1 MFDSAS
7 AGRYG
12 RLDVTPDTV
21 APLYFLA
28 ASLLLVSGVLKLVGP
43 RATAQA
49 MLDAGLPGSRAVA
62 RGLGAGECA
71 AAAFAAAAPAR
82 GGALALA
89 IVYLAFAGFVGY
101 VLRTH
106 PTAGSCGCAGSKA
119 VPPSLLHLALDVAA
133 AATGLLYLVARG
145 PSATAW
151 FVALGWG
158 SVPVI
163 AGLALRWMARRRRRD
178 GGACAPGARGRRRWA
193 NLPRPT
199 RTATSSRRT
208 RCRSRGSD
216 RAIRASGRVWE
227 RTPEPPDEHD
237 PGSRDPDGPDPA
249 RSAEPSAAG
258 PKLPPAR
265 TPRACRECVL
275 GRPGPLRDPPR

>member
-12 RLDVTPDTV
+12 RRDVTPDTI

-28 ASLLLVSGVLKLVGP
+28 ASLLLVSGVLKLVEP

-49 MLDAGLPGSRAVA
+49 MLDAGLPGSRPVA

-71 AAAFAAAAPAR
+71 AAAFAAWAPAR

-119 VPPSLLHLALDVAA
+119 VPPSLLHLCLDVVAA
-133 AATGLLYLVARG
+133 AAGLAYLALHG
-145 PSATAW
+145 PSAGVW
-151 FVALGWG
+151 FAGLGWG
-158 SVPVI
+158 SVPVLAGLMLAGWLLVVVVTEVPPAWRAWTPPTDDRAASHADRHLVAEDALSI
-163 AGLALRWMARRRRRD
+163 AGIGPGHPSLWPGVAAD
-178 GGACAPGARGRRRWA
+178 AGAPG
-193 NLPRPT
+193 
-199 RTATSSRRT
+199 
-208 RCRSRGSD
+208 
-216 RAIRASGRVWE
+216 
-227 RTPEPPDEHD
+227 
-237 PGSRDPDGPDPA
+237 
-249 RSAEPSAAG
+249 
-258 PKLPPAR
+258 
-265 TPRACRECVL
+265 
-275 GRPGPLRDPPR
+275 

>member
-12 RLDVTPDTV
+12 RRDVTPDTV

-106 PTAGSCGCAGSKA
+106 PTAG
-119 VPPSLLHLALDVAA
+119 
-133 AATGLLYLVARG
+133 
-145 PSATAW
+145 
-151 FVALGWG
+151 
-158 SVPVI
+158 
-163 AGLALRWMARRRRRD
+163 
-178 GGACAPGARGRRRWA
+178 
-193 NLPRPT
+193 
-199 RTATSSRRT
+199 
-208 RCRSRGSD
+208 
-216 RAIRASGRVWE
+216 
-227 RTPEPPDEHD
+227 
-237 PGSRDPDGPDPA
+237 
-249 RSAEPSAAG
+249 
-258 PKLPPAR
+258 
-265 TPRACRECVL
+265 
-275 GRPGPLRDPPR
+275 

>member
-12 RLDVTPDTV
+12 RRDVTPDTI

-71 AAAFAAAAPAR
+71 VAAFAAAAPAR

-89 IVYLAFAGFVGY
+89 LVYLAFAGFVGY

-119 VPPSLLHLALDVAA
+119 VPPSLLHLGLDVIA
-133 AATGLLYLVARG
+133 AATGLLYLAARG
-145 PSATAW
+145 PSATEW
-151 FVALGWG
+151 LVALGWG

-163 AGLALRWMARRRRRD
+163 AGLGLAGWLVVVAVTEVPAAWRAWAPPVDQPAASHADRHLVAEDALSIAGIGPGHPSLWPGVAAD
-178 GGACAPGARGRRRWA
+178 IGAPG
-193 NLPRPT
+193 
-199 RTATSSRRT
+199 
-208 RCRSRGSD
+208 
-216 RAIRASGRVWE
+216 
-227 RTPEPPDEHD
+227 
-237 PGSRDPDGPDPA
+237 
-249 RSAEPSAAG
+249 
-258 PKLPPAR
+258 
-265 TPRACRECVL
+265 
-275 GRPGPLRDPPR
+275 

>member
-12 RLDVTPDTV
+12 RRDVTPDTV

-43 RATAQA
+43 RATGQA

-89 IVYLAFAGFVGY
+89 IAYLAFAGFVGY

-119 VPPSLLHLALDVAA
+119 VPPSLLHLALDLVAA
-133 AATGLLYLVARG
+133 VTGLLYLVARG
-145 PSATAW
+145 PSATEWLVVVAVTEVPGAW
-151 FVALGWG
+151 RAWAPPVGRPAASHADRHLVAEDAL
-158 SVPVI
+158 SI
-163 AGLALRWMARRRRRD
+163 AGIGPGHPSLWP
-178 GGACAPGARGRRRWA
+178 GVGADTGAPG
-193 NLPRPT
+193 
-199 RTATSSRRT
+199 
-208 RCRSRGSD
+208 
-216 RAIRASGRVWE
+216 
-227 RTPEPPDEHD
+227 
-237 PGSRDPDGPDPA
+237 
-249 RSAEPSAAG
+249 
-258 PKLPPAR
+258 
-265 TPRACRECVL
+265 
-275 GRPGPLRDPPR
+275 

>member
-12 RLDVTPDTV
+12 RRDVTPDTI

-28 ASLLLVSGVLKLVGP
+28 ASLLLVSGVLKLVRP

-49 MLDAGLPGSRAVA
+49 LLDAGLLGSRAVA

-89 IVYLAFAGFVGY
+89 IVYLAFAGFVGF

-119 VPPSLLHLALDVAA
+119 VPPSLLHLGLDVVAA
-133 AATGLLYLVARG
+133 AAGLAYLAEHG
-145 PSATAW
+145 PAAGGW
-151 FVALGWG
+151 FAGLGWG

-163 AGLALRWMARRRRRD
+163 AGLALAGWLVVIVVTE
-178 GGACAPGARGRRRWA
+178 APAAW
-193 NLPRPT
+193 
-199 RTATSSRRT
+199 
-208 RCRSRGSD
+208 
-216 RAIRASGRVWE
+216 RAW
-227 RTPEPPDEHD
+227 T
-237 PGSRDPDGPDPA
+237 
-249 RSAEPSAAG
+249 
-258 PKLPPAR
+258 PPADHESPSHADR
-265 TPRACRECVL
+265 HLVAEDAL
-275 GRPGPLRDPPR
+275 SLSGIGPGHPSLWPGVGADAGVAG

>member
-12 RLDVTPDTV
+12 RRDVTPDTI

-28 ASLLLVSGVLKLVGP
+28 ASLLLVSGVLKLVRP

-49 MLDAGLPGSRAVA
+49 LLDAGLPGSRAVA
-62 RGLGAGECA
+62 RGLGGAECA

-89 IVYLAFAGFVGY
+89 TVYLAFAGFVGY

-119 VPPSLLHLALDVAA
+119 VPPSLLHLGLDVV
-133 AATGLLYLVARG
+133 ATGVGLAYVAQHG
-145 PSATAW
+145 PSAMGW
-151 FVALGWG
+151 FAGLGLG

-163 AGLALRWMARRRRRD
+163 AGLGLAGWLTVVVVTEVPPAWHAWTPPADQDAASHADRHLVAEDALSIAGIGPGHPSLWP
-178 GGACAPGARGRRRWA
+178 GVGADAG
-193 NLPRPT
+193 
-199 RTATSSRRT
+199 
-208 RCRSRGSD
+208 
-216 RAIRASGRVWE
+216 
-227 RTPEPPDEHD
+227 
-237 PGSRDPDGPDPA
+237 
-249 RSAEPSAAG
+249 AAG
-258 PKLPPAR
+258 
-265 TPRACRECVL
+265 
-275 GRPGPLRDPPR
+275 

>member
-12 RLDVTPDTV
+12 PRDVTPDTV

-28 ASLLLVSGVLKLVGP
+28 ASLLLVSGVLKLVRP

-89 IVYLAFAGFVGY
+89 VVYLAFAGFVGY

-119 VPPSLLHLALDVAA
+119 VPPSLLHLVLDVVAA
-133 AATGLLYLVARG
+133 VAGLLYVVARG

-151 FVALGWG
+151 LAALGWG

-163 AGLALRWMARRRRRD
+163 AGLALAGWLVVIAVTEVPAAWRAWAPPADRHAASHADRHLVAED
-178 GGACAPGARGRRRWA
+178 ALSIAGIGPGHPSLWPGVGADTGAPG
-193 NLPRPT
+193 
-199 RTATSSRRT
+199 
-208 RCRSRGSD
+208 
-216 RAIRASGRVWE
+216 
-227 RTPEPPDEHD
+227 
-237 PGSRDPDGPDPA
+237 
-249 RSAEPSAAG
+249 
-258 PKLPPAR
+258 
-265 TPRACRECVL
+265 
-275 GRPGPLRDPPR
+275 

>member
-7 AGRYG
+7 TGRYG
-12 RLDVTPDTV
+12 RRDVTPDTV

-28 ASLLLVSGVLKLVGP
+28 ASLLLVSGVLKLVRP

-49 MLDAGLPGSRAVA
+49 MLDAGLPGSSAVA

-71 AAAFAAAAPAR
+71 VAAFAAAAPAR

-119 VPPSLLHLALDVAA
+119 VPPSLLHLALDAVA
-133 AATGLLYLVARG
+133 AATGLVYLVARG
-145 PSATAW
+145 PSASEW

-163 AGLALRWMARRRRRD
+163 GGLALAGWLVVVAVTEVP
-178 GGACAPGARGRRRWA
+178 GAWRAWAPPVGQPAASHADRHLVAEDALSIAGIGPGHPSLWPGVGADTGAPG
-193 NLPRPT
+193 
-199 RTATSSRRT
+199 
-208 RCRSRGSD
+208 
-216 RAIRASGRVWE
+216 
-227 RTPEPPDEHD
+227 
-237 PGSRDPDGPDPA
+237 
-249 RSAEPSAAG
+249 
-258 PKLPPAR
+258 
-265 TPRACRECVL
+265 
-275 GRPGPLRDPPR
+275 